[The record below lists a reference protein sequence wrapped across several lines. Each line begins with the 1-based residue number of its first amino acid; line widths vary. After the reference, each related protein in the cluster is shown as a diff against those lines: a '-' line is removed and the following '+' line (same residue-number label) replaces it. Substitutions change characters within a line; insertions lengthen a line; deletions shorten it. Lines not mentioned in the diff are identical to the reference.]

1 MPKEMQREMVRE
13 QRSTTNTHRSRL
25 PLVVLLL
32 PLLLG
37 AVADADENHAA
48 ILGVEAVP
56 CPARLLAGEH
66 ACPGCG
72 LSRATALAVH
82 GDWSRSWSVHPA
94 GIVLALLCACGIGL
108 RLSLR
113 FAPRHATVRESMLR
127 AGPRIFILGILAGW
141 VLRLVG

>member
-1 MPKEMQREMVRE
+1 MPRE
-13 QRSTTNTHRSRL
+13 QRFAKNARRSRL

-37 AVADADENHAA
+37 AAAEADENHAV
-48 ILGVEAVP
+48 IPGMGLLGVEAVP
-56 CPARLLAGEH
+56 CPARLLGGEH

-72 LSRATALAVH
+72 LSRATVLAVH

-94 GIVLALLCACGIGL
+94 GIVLALLCACGIAL

-113 FAPRHATVRESMLR
+113 FAPRPATVRESILR
-127 AGPRIFILGILAGW
+127 AGPPLFIVGIVAGW